1 MKTIICMF
9 ALLALVVTPL
19 WAQDEEK
26 PAIDPAMYMEKVD
39 TPPSIIGGM
48 EALAKHIVYPE
59 DAARDGVQGMVIVR
73 VLISATGRI
82 DKASIEKS
90 DSPLLS
96 QAALDAVRNVR
107 FLPGKVGDQPVKCQV
122 MVPVKFRLK

>member
-1 MKTIICMF
+1 MKTMAIMF
-9 ALLALVVTPL
+9 ALLAFSAAPAF
-19 WAQDEEK
+19 AQQEDGD
-26 PAIDPAMYMEKVD
+26 AIDASQYLETVEIA
-39 TPPSIIGGM
+39 PSIVGGL
-48 EALAKHIVYPE
+48 EALSKNVVYP
-59 DAARDGVQGMVIVR
+59 DTAVKAGVQGMVIVR

-96 QAALDAVRNVR
+96 QAALDAVRSVR
-107 FLPGKVGDQPVKCQV
+107 FLPGKAGDQPVKCQV

>member
-1 MKTIICMF
+1 MKTMAIML
-9 ALLALVVTPL
+9 ALLAFVAVPAF
-19 WAQDEEK
+19 AQQENEN
-26 PAIDPAMYMEKVD
+26 AIDESQYLETVEIA
-39 TPPSIIGGM
+39 PSIVGGL
-48 EALAKHIVYPE
+48 EALSKNVVYP
-59 DAARDGVQGMVIVR
+59 DTAVKAGVQGMVIVR

-96 QAALDAVRNVR
+96 QAALDAVRSVR
-107 FLPGKVGDQPVKCQV
+107 FLPGKAGDQPVKCQV